1 MGEEVG
7 VTPSSERDT
16 ATYLYCL
23 VQRER
28 APALGRAPRGL
39 PGTGPVRAI
48 EAGGGLWLVAA
59 DAPLAR
65 YGAAAVERGL
75 KDLDWVSACALA
87 HEAVIEYC
95 ARAGT
100 ALPMKLFTIFSTD
113 ERALAHI
120 ARLRP
125 ALGRIIRAV
134 AGRQE
139 WGVRIRLDAGE
150 ARARVRERAAS
161 STGDATSGTRF
172 LLLKKQEQQAVRD
185 ALEQGRSGVDSAYEA
200 LAGLADDARR
210 RPPDAGELGA
220 RLVLDAAFLVAP
232 AKLPRFKVAAKK
244 AAAGLS
250 PHGYALTLSG
260 PWPPYNFVT
269 ALA

>member
-7 VTPSSERDT
+7 VTPSSASET

-48 EAGGGLWLVAA
+48 DAGGGLWLVAA

-65 YGAAAVERGL
+65 YGAEAVERGL

-87 HEAVIEYC
+87 HEAVIEHC
-95 ARAGT
+95 ARVST

-125 ALGRIIRAV
+125 GLGRIIKAV
-134 AGRQE
+134 SGRQE
-139 WGVRIRLDAGE
+139 WGVRIRLDAGQ
-150 ARARVRERAAS
+150 ARARVRERAAKGA
-161 STGDATSGTRF
+161 GDAASGTRF
-172 LLLKKQEQQAVRD
+172 LLLKKQEQQAVRE
-185 ALEQGRSGVDSAYEA
+185 ALEQGRSGVDTAYER
-200 LAGLADDARR
+200 LAALADDARR
-210 RPPDAGELGA
+210 RPPDAGEVGA
-220 RLVLDAAFLVAP
+220 RLVLDAAFLIAP
-232 AKLPRFKVAAKK
+232 ARLPRFKAAAKK
-244 AAAGLS
+244 AAAGLA

-269 ALA
+269 GLG

>member
-1 MGEEVG
+1 M
-7 VTPSSERDT
+7 TPASERET

-23 VQRER
+23 VPRER

-48 EAGGGLWLVAA
+48 EADGGLWLVAA
-59 DAPLAR
+59 DAPLSR

-87 HEAVIEYC
+87 HEAVIEHC

-100 ALPMKLFTIFSTD
+100 ALPMKLFTMFSTD
-113 ERALAHI
+113 ERARAHI

-125 ALGRIIRAV
+125 GLGRIVKAV
-134 AGRQE
+134 SGRQE

-150 ARARVRERAAS
+150 ARARVRERAAG
-161 STGDATSGTRF
+161 STRAATSGTRF

-185 ALEQGRSGVDSAYEA
+185 ALEQGRSGVDAAYET

-210 RPPDAGELGA
+210 RPPDAGDAGA

-232 AKLPRFKVAAKK
+232 ARLARFK
-244 AAAGLS
+244 AAARKAAVGLA

-260 PWPPYNFVT
+260 PWPPYHFVT
-269 ALA
+269 GLA

>member
-1 MGEEVG
+1 MGAEVG
-7 VTPSSERDT
+7 VTASMERES

-23 VQRER
+23 MQSER
-28 APALGRAPRGL
+28 APALRRAPRGL
-39 PGTGPVRAI
+39 PDTGPVRAI

-65 YGAAAVERGL
+65 YGADAVEHGL

-125 ALGRIIRAV
+125 GLGRIIKAV

-150 ARARVRERAAS
+150 ARARVRERAAKRG
-161 STGDATSGTRF
+161 GDASSGTRF
-172 LLLKKQEQQAVRD
+172 LLLKKQEQRAVRD
-185 ALEQGRSGVDSAYEA
+185 ALEQGRSGVDAAYER
-200 LAGLADDARR
+200 LAALADDARR
-210 RPPDAGELGA
+210 RPPDAGEVGA

-232 AKLPRFKVAAKK
+232 SRLPRFKAAAKK
-244 AAAGLS
+244 AAQGLS

-269 ALA
+269 GLE

>member
-1 MGEEVG
+1 MA
-7 VTPSSERDT
+7 VTPSSATET

-23 VQRER
+23 VQRDR

-39 PGTGPVRAI
+39 PGTGPLRAI

-65 YGAAAVERGL
+65 YGTAAVEQGL

-95 ARAGT
+95 ARAAT

-120 ARLRP
+120 VRLRP
-125 ALGRIIRAV
+125 GLARIIKAV
-134 AGRQE
+134 TGRQE
-139 WGVRIRLDAGE
+139 WGVRIRLDAAE
-150 ARARVRERAAS
+150 ARARVRERAAK
-161 STGDATSGTRF
+161 STGDAPSGTRF
-172 LLLKKQEQQAVRD
+172 LLQKKQEQQAVRD
-185 ALEQGRSGVDSAYEA
+185 ALQQGRTGVDAAFET
-200 LAGLADDARR
+200 LAALADDARR
-210 RPPDAGELGA
+210 RPPDAGEVGA

-232 AKLPRFKVAAKK
+232 ARLPRFKAAAKK
-244 AAAGLS
+244 AAASLA

-269 ALA
+269 GLG

>member
-1 MGEEVG
+1 M
-7 VTPSSERDT
+7 TPSSASET

-23 VQRER
+23 VQRAR
-28 APALGRAPRGL
+28 APALARAPRGL
-39 PGTGPVRAI
+39 PRTGPLRAL
-48 EAGGGLWLVAA
+48 EAGDGLWLVAA

-95 ARAGT
+95 ARAAT

-113 ERALAHI
+113 ERARAHI

-125 ALGRIIRAV
+125 GLGRILATV

-150 ARARVRERAAS
+150 ARARVRERAAK
-161 STGDATSGTRF
+161 STGDTPSGTRF

-185 ALEQGRSGVDSAYEA
+185 ALQQGRTGVDAAYET
-200 LAGLADDARR
+200 LAALADDARR
-210 RPPDAGELGA
+210 RPPDAGEVGA
-220 RLVLDAAFLVAP
+220 RLVLDAAFLVTP
-232 AKLPRFKVAAKK
+232 ARLPRFKAAAKK
-244 AAAGLS
+244 AAAGLA

-269 ALA
+269 GLG

>member
-1 MGEEVG
+1 MGAEVG
-7 VTPSSERDT
+7 VTASSARES
-16 ATYLYCL
+16 ATYLYC
-23 VQRER
+23 VVPRER
-28 APALGRAPRGL
+28 APALRRAPRGL

-48 EAGGGLWLVAA
+48 DAGGGLWLVAA

-65 YGAAAVERGL
+65 YGTDAVERGL

-95 ARAGT
+95 ARGST

-125 ALGRIIRAV
+125 GLGRIVKAV
-134 AGRQE
+134 AGREE

-150 ARARVRERAAS
+150 ARARVRERAAKVS
-161 STGDATSGTRF
+161 GDASSGTRF
-172 LLLKKQEQQAVRD
+172 LLIKKQEQQAVRD
-185 ALEQGRSGVDSAYEA
+185 ALEQGRSGVDSAYET
-200 LAGLADDARR
+200 LASLADDARR
-210 RPPDAGELGA
+210 RPPDAGEVGA

-232 AKLPRFKVAAKK
+232 ARLPRFKAAAKK
-244 AAAGLS
+244 AAHGLS
-250 PHGYALTLSG
+250 RHGYALTLSG

-269 ALA
+269 GLA